1 MKKIIII
8 ISVAILAIITSIADI
23 EPGITVCDVGQG
35 DATIIKDDRG
45 KVILSDCGPD
55 ELVLSCLAQ
64 ELGFWQ
70 KEIDAIIISHP
81 HSDHFWGCFS
91 VIERYVVENIIISD
105 APVSDSSYQ
114 ELLSQAQERGI
125 MISEAGSG
133 DSLHLSDECAMEFLD
148 TDYQGD
154 NLNDFSLGFRLD
166 CGNFSFLSLGDLEK
180 DEESELAGELSA
192 DIFKVSH
199 HGGASS
205 NSQELLKKISP
216 SIAVIS
222 VGEGNSYGHPSEEVL
237 TDLVEEGAKIWR
249 TDEQGSFK
257 FYPNFR

>member
-1 MKKIIII
+1 MKKIIMI
-8 ISVAILAIITSIADI
+8 ISAIVLAAVTSISDI

-35 DATIIKDDRG
+35 DATIIREDSG

-64 ELGFWQ
+64 ELGFWH

-81 HSDHFWGCFS
+81 HSDHFWGCFP
-91 VIERYVVENIIISD
+91 VIERYAVENIIIGD
-105 APVSDSSYQ
+105 APVEDRAYR
-114 ELLSQAQERGI
+114 EFLSQAQERGI
-125 MISEAGSG
+125 RVVETGRG
-133 DSLHLSDECAMEFLD
+133 NTLRLSDKCTMEFLD

-166 CGNFSFLSLGDLEK
+166 CGRFSFLSLGDLEK
-180 DEESELAGELSA
+180 DEEKKLLGKLSA

-205 NSQELLKKISP
+205 NSQELLERISP

-222 VGEGNSYGHPSEEVL
+222 VGEGNSYGHPSKEVL
-237 TDLVEEGAKIWR
+237 ADLTREGAKIWR
-249 TDEQGSFK
+249 TDEQGNFK
-257 FYPNFR
+257 FYGNFK